1 MLFNLRFTKYAT
13 SRLNKMLRHWLE
25 SRALRN
31 RVCFVCPLWLIAIRL
46 IVVFSADNNDILR
59 RLASIEERF
68 GSEIADLKQENVG
81 LRHEVK
87 ELMRVNAGLQH
98 EVEEQGRV
106 IYGLKDDNAQLKRDN
121 AQLKD
126 DNAQLKDDNAQLK
139 RDNAQ
144 LKHDFKELRSQ
155 MEETNRAVLGVR
167 PIILLYHFSHSHL
180 GLTG

>member
-1 MLFNLRFTKYAT
+1 MVVYPQPPEGQHLTPSPFVD
-13 SRLNKMLRHWLE
+13 
-25 SRALRN
+25 ALQSAIHE
-31 RVCFVCPLWLIAIRL
+31 VCDIKAQQNVAPLAREQ
-46 IVVFSADNNDILR
+46 STEKPADNNDILR